1 MQLRVRF
8 AKAAAFF
15 ARFFQL
21 GFKLFSFFPCFCF
34 FFPFR
39 YFAIDKFGAFL
50 QEQSFVRFFF
60 AVLFVDTLFA
70 APPVR
75 WQAGALLLLFVPCFE
90 IAVIRDIDPP
100 VDVRPSWEISFNM
113 TRECRGEEAI
123 IFEDRALI
131 LFFCDSLAS
140 AH

>member
-50 QEQSFVRFFF
+50 QQQPFVRFFF
-60 AVLFVDTLFA
+60 ALLFADTLFA
-70 APPVR
+70 APSVWR
-75 WQAGALLLLFVPCFE
+75 QSGAFLLLFVAYFE
-90 IAVIRDIDPP
+90 IRRSSRYRPANRCVATREVSFR
-100 VDVRPSWEISFNM
+100 VDVGAPR
-113 TRECRGEEAI
+113 
-123 IFEDRALI
+123 
-131 LFFCDSLAS
+131 
-140 AH
+140 